1 MAGAVCR
8 ETWHDTSNMLKFL
21 SIRDF
26 VIVDRIELEFVPGFT
41 VLTGE
46 TGAGKSILIDALALV
61 LGERSDA
68 GVVRHGCERAEISA
82 EFYVSDLPDMAEWL
96 RENGFENTG
105 DDEHICLLRRSV
117 DAGGRSRGFIN
128 GHSATLQQLRA
139 AGEKLVD
146 IQGQHAHQLLLR
158 GEAQR
163 ELLDAYS
170 GSRQLARQV
179 KEAYRGWQELRQRR
193 VAWEQNANALIQE
206 REQLEWQINEL
217 TALNFSADEWQT
229 LQVEH
234 SRLSNAA
241 SLLEAAQMGLEALSE
256 GEAAALSQLNSTI
269 SRLNH
274 LIDCDNSLK
283 AVLDLLEPAQIQLQ
297 EAVYELGRYQ
307 QRLDLDPQRL
317 QEVEDRLA
325 AIHAAARKYRVSPD
339 ELPALLNAMT
349 GQLDKLGHQEDGKRL
364 AKEEAAARAEYSKLA
379 NHLSV
384 ERKRAAIT
392 LARQVTSAMQ
402 TLAMAGGE
410 FSVALIPLEQG
421 NANGMEQIEFQ
432 VSAHKGLP
440 LRPLAKVASGGEL
453 SRIGLAIH
461 VIASKLSAAPTLIF
475 DEVDAGIGG
484 RVAEIVGG
492 LLKKL
497 GAERQVMCIT
507 HLAQVASAG
516 DHQWQVSKSADP
528 DTGEV
533 SSRITVLEKQERVEE
548 IARMLGGVKITD
560 TTRKHAAEMLLS
572 ARAEEL

>member
-1 MAGAVCR
+1 
-8 ETWHDTSNMLKFL
+8 MLKFL
-21 SIRDF
+21 GIRDF

-82 EFYVSDLPDMAEWL
+82 EFYVSDLPDLAEWL
-96 RENGFENTG
+96 RENGFENSG
-105 DDEHICLLRRSV
+105 DDESICLLRRSV
-117 DAGGRSRGFIN
+117 DAGGRSRSFIN

-158 GEAQR
+158 SEAQR
-163 ELLDAYS
+163 ELLDGYS
-170 GSRQLARQV
+170 GNRHLARQV

-206 REQLEWQINEL
+206 REQLEWQINEM

-229 LQVEH
+229 LQAEH

-241 SLLEAAQMGLEALSE
+241 SLLEAVQMGLEALSE
-256 GEAAALSQLNSTI
+256 GESAALSQLNSMI

-274 LIDCDNSLK
+274 LLDCDNSLK

-339 ELPALLNAMT
+339 ELPALLKTVT
-349 GQLDKLGHQEDGKRL
+349 GQLDKLGHKEDGERL

-379 NHLSV
+379 NELSV

-392 LARQVTSAMQ
+392 LARQVTAAMQ

-461 VIASKLSAAPTLIF
+461 VIASKLNAAPTLIF

-484 RVAEIVGG
+484 RVAEMVGG

-516 DHQWQVSKSADP
+516 DHQWQVSKSVDP
-528 DTGEV
+528 DSGKV